1 MVPGLSRLSDEP
13 YECVPCRK
21 KFTGPASYVE
31 HRDSEKHRSKLSA
44 ANSSPGSMP
53 NSDNFIKCEV
63 CNVEISGM
71 ANLEQH
77 DKGRRHQNAVA
88 KLKQS
93 TTSEKEQA
101 QLPVKCLS
109 FSNVTSVC
117 PASPSLAS
125 TASGTETPK
134 FCGPPFG
141 TMSSAI
147 SHANNTSLGHNTIGS
162 GASYSTLVANHH
174 QDSTP
179 DLTGRSIQTSVH
191 STVTPT
197 ALLQGNDN
205 VQPMTTASFTN
216 LTLQVASGPYQCRVC
231 EKRFMG
237 PMSYKQHSGSCTAV
251 DNFIRCDA
259 CKTEI
264 SGAVNLKTHDSG
276 KKHRKAMANLQLALA
291 KAQNQP
297 IVTVSV
303 PRSNPVVLAS
313 VSTPPCATSLL
324 TVTASGNMLR
334 PLQQS
339 GIENTNFSLRPEML
353 TPPDSSSD
361 DLDISS
367 SEATSTANSSSC
379 STAEPQPL
387 SQNGTS
393 DEGVTGDN
401 IANPSQGKDLE
412 EHVTSMYCG
421 ETEKTPPVPNFV
433 SVIYNEEGTVCK
445 VGDLKGYACRKCRIL
460 LFEDLRAA
468 ELHYK
473 IHPELTL
480 EHQEE

>member
-44 ANSSPGSMP
+44 ANLSPGSMP

-216 LTLQVASGPYQCRVC
+216 LTLQRKTKSG
-231 EKRFMG
+231 EDGTMG
-237 PMSYKQHSGSCTAV
+237 QVQTTEEAAIGAV
-251 DNFIRCDA
+251 DVEAAIRPLTREGSAGAATSDA
-259 CKTEI
+259 PAVRKASSAPTVYADLIVLDQVFWEEAEKSRKSALALPVEQGDFAMKDAMTMLI
-264 SGAVNLKTHDSG
+264 SGQGGPASFEPMATSACSRAGAVVCVLSLLGFLVAVTTVLALGTSRVLGHRDRIVHDFDNWTLQQFKMARASAASTTGNAATTAATTLAVRDAVNMSPGAVN
-276 KKHRKAMANLQLALA
+276 
-291 KAQNQP
+291 
-297 IVTVSV
+297 
-303 PRSNPVVLAS
+303 
-313 VSTPPCATSLL
+313 
-324 TVTASGNMLR
+324 
-334 PLQQS
+334 
-339 GIENTNFSLRPEML
+339 
-353 TPPDSSSD
+353 
-361 DLDISS
+361 
-367 SEATSTANSSSC
+367 STA
-379 STAEPQPL
+379 
-387 SQNGTS
+387 
-393 DEGVTGDN
+393 DD
-401 IANPSQGKDLE
+401 GK
-412 EHVTSMYCG
+412 S
-421 ETEKTPPVPNFV
+421 P
-433 SVIYNEEGTVCK
+433 
-445 VGDLKGYACRKCRIL
+445 AA
-460 LFEDLRAA
+460 LRN
-468 ELHYK
+468 
-473 IHPELTL
+473 
-480 EHQEE
+480 